1 MQLSWQEINLWNRV
15 MGSLR
20 NYSAILMVFTFLIV
34 IPSYLDIYGVTGSE
48 ATDYNNNIN
57 KNENQNN
64 ATYIIGNKTLV
75 VWQDNSTENNEIYL
89 RVSTDGGNTF
99 GNTTNL
105 SNSTG
110 NSEFPKI
117 DSVGKKIIIV
127 WQDNSTGNNEI
138 YLRVSTDGGN
148 TFGNTTNLSNNTG
161 NSEFPKIDSV
171 GKKIIIVWQDNST
184 GNNEINLRESAD
196 GGNTFIDLKNRTLLN
211 IQYSYPKVLDA
222 DLKVQRLTSG
232 I

>member
-1 MQLSWQEINLWNRV
+1 
-15 MGSLR
+15 
-20 NYSAILMVFTFLIV
+20 MVFTFLIV

-64 ATYIIGNKTLV
+64 ATYTIGNKTLV
-75 VWQDNSTENNEIYL
+75 
-89 RVSTDGGNTF
+89 
-99 GNTTNL
+99 
-105 SNSTG
+105 
-110 NSEFPKI
+110 
-117 DSVGKKIIIV
+117 V

-184 GNNEINLRESAD
+184 GNNEIYLRKSKNAGATFSSKKILSNNTGNSEFPQIDTIGNKTLVVWQDNSTGNNEIYLRVSTD
-196 GGNTFIDLKNRTLLN
+196 GGNTFGNTTNLSNNTGNSEFPKIDSDR
-211 IQYSYPKVLDA
+211 
-222 DLKVQRLTSG
+222 
-232 I
+232 